1 MSFHNSDQVPVVPGF
16 LQPIDTNKISR
27 QLKLIDEG
35 TKRGAEELP
44 KQTSTIMDS
53 VEQTVIQKVE
63 SEWAWQGDALI
74 KLLRAYADRLLGFSV
89 SARAAE
95 LRLKA
100 RNAQARLENA
110 SVQAGGALGPLK
122 EAFIAARNEL
132 NAFQVKNRIKRP
144 ARNPTARWTTVGLLI
159 LLISVESVL
168 NGTFFA
174 RASQYGLIGGI
185 GTAIGISLVNIIF
198 SFLLGLGPA
207 RLINYRFFPVR
218 LLGLLATLLGFFAL
232 FTLHAFAVH
241 YRDAMAEVPEA
252 RAFQVALQ
260 TLMREPWSIQSL
272 ASAYL
277 FGLGVLFTI
286 GSFWKGYRFDDP
298 YPFYGAM
305 WRRNE
310 AARIAYSDE
319 HQQFFDGL
327 EEVREETIEELRAG
341 ITTIPLYPQKTA
353 QILAQR
359 NAQLGSFRIYETNVE
374 TACNQLLQIYRNAN
388 QQSRSTAAPVH
399 FDQRWKLS
407 YSFMDNPQ
415 VRELIVDPPSDEPT
429 VKPVVEELRKDAE
442 ALLAQ
447 YSTLLHQYPNP
458 SAIVEGFK

>member
-1 MSFHNSDQVPVVPGF
+1 MSFHNTDQVPVVPGF
-16 LQPIDTNKISR
+16 LQPIETNKISR
-27 QLKLIDEG
+27 QLKLVEEG
-35 TKRGAEELP
+35 SKRGRGELP
-44 KQTSTIMDS
+44 KQNSAVWDEI
-53 VEQTVIQKVE
+53 EQTIIQKIE

-100 RNAQARLENA
+100 KNAQARLENA
-110 SVQAGGALGPLK
+110 SVQAAGALGPLK
-122 EAFIAARNEL
+122 ESFIGARNEL
-132 NAFQVKNRIKRP
+132 DTFQLKNRIKRP
-144 ARNPTARWTTVGLLI
+144 ARNPSARWTTVGLLI

-174 RASQYGLIGGI
+174 KGSQYGLIGGI
-185 GTAIGISLVNIIF
+185 GTAIGISVVNVIF

-207 RLINYRFFPVR
+207 RFINYRFFPVTF
-218 LLGLLATLLGFFAL
+218 LALLATLVGVFAL
-232 FTLHAFAVH
+232 LAVHAFAVH
-241 YRDAMAEVPEA
+241 YRDAMAQVPEA
-252 RAFQVALQ
+252 QAFQVAVQ
-260 TLMREPWSIQSL
+260 TLVREPWSVQSL

-305 WRRNE
+305 WRRYE
-310 AARIAYSDE
+310 TALIAYADE

-327 EEVREETIEELRAG
+327 EDVREETIAELRAG

-374 TACNQLLQIYRNAN
+374 TACNQLLQIYRGAN
-388 QQSRSTAAPVH
+388 QQIRTTPAPDH
-399 FDQRWKLS
+399 FNERWKLS
-407 YSFMDNPQ
+407 NSFLDNPQ
-415 VRELIVDPPSDEPT
+415 VRELIVDPPCDEPT
-429 VKPVVEELRKDAE
+429 VKPVVEELQKDAG

-458 SAIVEGFK
+458 SAIVESSK